1 MLYYS
6 YHFINTHQDLV
17 GVLFADDES
26 GAMNGNLDSLGVG
39 HCLAS
44 PVVILHSHIKG
55 HQPSMLGAQS
65 GQLILACA
73 LEVILATIKGT
84 IVWVTRGCTQAVA
97 DGPAS
102 TLSINYG
109 AFLIGRAGG
118 ITACHH
124 AQSCVT
130 RTQATTSFISPELL
144 AWLEVESL
152 I

>member
-1 MLYYS
+1 MLTS
-6 YHFINTHQDLV
+6 NLRQNLFVLQD
-17 GVLFADDES
+17 

-55 HQPSMLGAQS
+55 HQPSVLGAQS
-65 GQLILACA
+65 SQLILARA
-73 LEVILATIKGT
+73 LEVVLATIKGT
-84 IVWVTRGCTQAVA
+84 IVRVTRGCTLAVA

-102 TLSINYG
+102 TLSIDYG
-109 AFLIGRAGG
+109 AFLIGRAGCV
-118 ITACHH
+118 TARHH

-130 RTQATTSFISPELL
+130 RTQATASLISPELL
-144 AWLEVESL
+144 AWLEVAAL